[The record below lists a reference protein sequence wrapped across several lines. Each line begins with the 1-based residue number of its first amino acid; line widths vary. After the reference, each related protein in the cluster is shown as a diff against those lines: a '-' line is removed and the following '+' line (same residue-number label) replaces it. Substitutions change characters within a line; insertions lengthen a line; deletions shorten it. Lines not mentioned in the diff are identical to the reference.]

1 MKKSKKLSVLIGVA
15 VLLIVAIIVTVLL
28 VTNKGHRVIKVE
40 SFDGEVT
47 LERDD
52 SEKELFE
59 DMNLKTQDM
68 ITTGADGLIGL
79 LIDEDKNVAAIENTC
94 FTIVSEG
101 NEKEGALKIELKYG
115 TSLIEIENKLPEGSS
130 FEVETPNAAL
140 SVRGTIFEVSY
151 SPETNTTILK
161 VEEGVVKAETDAES
175 ERVSAGEM
183 AIITDD
189 NIAVAELVDDLT
201 TVPGAEEE
209 EGSSASGEATDTV
222 QKLPQAAGG
231 TTINTEDWPA
241 LLKGGSDESQL
252 AYLLKVVSRCEYEY
266 EDDYLKNA
274 LYWMCDKS
282 YGESPLE
289 PIEETGD
296 GGAVYDVA
304 ALNEMFSFL
313 TSDTISEEN
322 LNPGINRLEGDRL
335 ICTTAQGS
343 INRIASAAIYEAH
356 YGDAGEIIVDYQF
369 NVVHS
374 ETMEVEQFRK
384 KAYLTA
390 DETGKYVLDYIE

>member
-1 MKKSKKLSVLIGVA
+1 MKSKKIPVLIGAVVLIIVA
-15 VLLIVAIIVTVLL
+15 VIITVLL
-28 VTNKGHRVIKVE
+28 VANKGHRVIKVE

-59 DMNLKTQDM
+59 DMNLKTKDL
-68 ITTGADGLIGL
+68 ITTGADGMIGL

-101 NEKEGALKIELKYG
+101 NEKEGTLKIELKYG
-115 TSLIEIENKLPEGSS
+115 TSLIEIENKLPDGSS
-130 FEVETPNAAL
+130 FEVETPNASL
-140 SVRGTIFEVSY
+140 SVRGTIFETTY
-151 SPETNTTILK
+151 IPETNTTILK
-161 VEEGVVKAETDAES
+161 VEEGAVKVETDAES

-183 AIITDD
+183 AIIADD
-189 NIAVAELVDDLT
+189 NIEMTELADDSE
-201 TVPGAEEE
+201 TVPGVEEE
-209 EGSSASGEATDTV
+209 EGNTTSGEATGTEQEV
-222 QKLPQAAGG
+222 PQAASG
-231 TTINTEDWPA
+231 TAINMEDWPA

-282 YGESPLE
+282 YGESPLK

-335 ICTTAQGS
+335 ICTTAPGS
-343 INRIASAAIYEAH
+343 MNRIASAAIYEAH

-369 NVVHS
+369 NVVNS